1 MVECG
6 AAIVAEGLRVV
17 VVHVSAVA
25 DGIAGHG
32 GDFCKS
38 AISSGG
44 AS

>member
-25 DGIAGHG
+25 DGIADPAGNRTLARL
-32 GDFCKS
+32 S
-38 AISSGG
+38 AP
-44 AS
+44 